1 MGESKTAKASKV
13 VEKFEKK
20 VIPDAELIRL
30 LRIDRAS
37 GLYPTT
43 QGTDALLR
51 AFDAERATVTR
62 LADSTSALLKRA
74 EEAEMIVEELR
85 TRIAELETE
94 LEETKSALATAEAEL
109 ENIKSGPSA

>member
-13 VEKFEKK
+13 VEKLEKK
-20 VIPDAELIRL
+20 VIPDTELIRL

-51 AFDAERATVTR
+51 AYDSSLAEKESR
-62 LADSTSALLKRA
+62 
-74 EEAEMIVEELR
+74 EIVMEELH

-94 LEETKSALATAEAEL
+94 LEETKSALRVEFENTEIYGFGQPDESEA
-109 ENIKSGPSA
+109 